1 MKEDLKFCGADNIF
15 LSESLIGRVDYI
27 YRQSSRGLMTTA
39 NGFVVAKQGKV
50 FDGRLPIGWMDAHT
64 KALIA
69 LTKRHHKRVF
79 AEEKELIRR
88 QDISN
93 AERFKEKER
102 RAANKILRDALNQIS
117 YFTIPTLRTITTSVK
132 L

>member
-39 NGFVVAKQGKV
+39 NGFGVAKQGKV
-50 FDGRLPIGWMDAHT
+50 FDGRLPIGWTDAHT

-69 LTKRHHKRVF
+69 FTKRHHTRFF

-88 QDISN
+88 QDIGN
-93 AERFKEKER
+93 AERFKE
-102 RAANKILRDALNQIS
+102 
-117 YFTIPTLRTITTSVK
+117 
-132 L
+132 